1 MTLRGVQHS
10 GLHEV
15 GDLVL
20 RALCGEDPDSTAQV
34 NRSVVTFTKEWSDQ
48 RSSYLE
54 FWDELFRTCAADIG
68 LFSIEGLPEGLALQ
82 RRSFFRYVSEL
93 FATFSGLRARA
104 LRIVA
109 TEASLQMITSLVHA
123 SKVDAGTRDLK
134 QRQLDA
140 ESRKVR
146 PNTSMIKSLKEALG
160 LFSEVPWL
168 VSK

>member
-68 LFSIEGLPEGLALQ
+68 LFSIEGLPERACVATTIFFLCLRA
-82 RRSFFRYVSEL
+82 FRY
-93 FATFSGLRARA
+93 FFW
-104 LRIVA
+104 
-109 TEASLQMITSLVHA
+109 
-123 SKVDAGTRDLK
+123 
-134 QRQLDA
+134 A
-140 ESRKVR
+140 ES
-146 PNTSMIKSLKEALG
+146 KSVENSG
-160 LFSEVPWL
+160 HRS
-168 VSK
+168 